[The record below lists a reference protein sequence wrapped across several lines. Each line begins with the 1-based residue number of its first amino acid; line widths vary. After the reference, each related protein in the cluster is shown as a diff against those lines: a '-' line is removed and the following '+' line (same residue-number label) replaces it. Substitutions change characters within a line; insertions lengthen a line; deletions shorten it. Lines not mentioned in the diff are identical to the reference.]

1 MFQFS
6 SFVFVWN
13 WSLAGCTPID
23 ALLTQCSLFDPVGLR
38 KQKNLLHLPSTDT
51 HMHKHLPDTH
61 TRLHIGAHRKFNGE
75 MCNEWKTRHTA
86 AFMRENQSVM
96 NTWREVLWIVR
107 FMQFQDMYKYITFW
121 MEIKDVHFKSFLAT
135 YDLILKSLFIKY
147 HWFISHRMH
156 VLT

>member
-51 HMHKHLPDTH
+51 HMRKHLPDTH

-75 MCNEWKTRHTA
+75 MCNEWKTTLCVKTKVWWTHEGK
-86 AFMRENQSVM
+86 F
-96 NTWREVLWIVR
+96 LWIVR